1 MGRSLENMALL
12 LVDDDQTQLDALSGW
27 LGAFG
32 HQVVTAVDAAFALTL
47 LETNQFDVILTDLAM
62 PGMSGLQLLAIV
74 KERFFPTQV
83 VFLSGQGTMD
93 DAIAALRE
101 GGAYDFLRKPVYDFQ
116 QLHQVL
122 KGALHRRQ
130 QLVLLD
136 HVLAQGGKQTSPEMP
151 GWLANLNPSE
161 RETLRLLGAGLD
173 NRAIADRL
181 GLSPKT
187 IGNRLTRIFQKLDVP
202 GRSQAIVLA
211 QGADLR

>member
-1 MGRSLENMALL
+1 MGRTLEKMVLL

-27 LGAFG
+27 LGALG
-32 HQVVTAVDAAFALTL
+32 HEVVTALDGASALAL
-47 LETNQFDVILTDLAM
+47 LAEGPFDVILTDLAM

-74 KERFFPTQV
+74 KERFLPTQV

-101 GGAYDFLRKPVYDFQ
+101 GGAYDFLRKPIYDFQ

-122 KGALHRRQ
+122 KGAMRRRQ
-130 QLVLLD
+130 ELLLVKD
-136 HVLAQGGKQTSPEMP
+136 MLAREVKHTDQAAPD
-151 GWLANLNPSE
+151 WLASLDLAE
-161 RETLRLLGAGLD
+161 IETLRLLGAGLD

-202 GRSQAIVLA
+202 GRAQAIVLA
-211 QGADLR
+211 HGAGLR